1 MTTRQSALRDDL
13 SCPICGKIFQEPV
26 VLFCKHRFCRPCLES
41 SWGPG
46 GEACECPLCCQPSS
60 MGELM
65 VNTMLKK
72 TCESYLKEQ
81 RKGNPFACKEH
92 GESLT
97 LFCLEDLQPTCVE
110 CKDSES
116 HKGHRLY
123 SLEEASQDCKAELK
137 TALKPLQDKL
147 KFFRNVKSTY
157 DLTAEH
163 IKRQAEHSEKQ
174 IRDEFEA
181 LHKFLREEEAVKL
194 SELKKEEAEKSETIM
209 EKISE
214 MENKITSLTST
225 IRCIEKEMSSQDI
238 PFLQN
243 YKETVK
249 RTWQI
254 PEEPQMISESL
265 VDVAKHLGSLKFH
278 VWEKMKNIIQYT
290 PVILDPNTAAS
301 CFQLSEDLT
310 TLQCCSQLFK
320 LPDNPERFDVS
331 AEMLGGEGFCSG
343 KHSWD
348 VEVKNNTYWVIG
360 VASESVKRKGKN
372 VLTPTHGFWTIRLRN
387 GEYKACSSP
396 WTSLT
401 MSGPPDVVR
410 VVLDMDRSKVT
421 FYDPRERTPLY
432 TFTDII
438 SPRVFPYFCSAC
450 KEHPLRILPTS
461 VYIKLGH

>member
-1 MTTRQSALRDDL
+1 MTTRHSALGEDL

-26 VLFCKHRFCRPCLES
+26 VLFCKHRFCRPCLEIC
-41 SWGPG
+41 WGRG
-46 GEACECPLCCQPSS
+46 GGTCECPLCCQPSS

-65 VNTMLKK
+65 VNTKLKK
-72 TCESYLKEQ
+72 TCEGYLKEQ
-81 RKGNPFACKEH
+81 RKSNPFACKEH

-97 LFCLEDLQPTCVE
+97 LFCLEDLQPTCIE
-110 CKDSES
+110 CKDSGS

-123 SLEEASQDCKAELK
+123 CLEEASQDCKAELK

-147 KFFRNVKSTY
+147 KFFRNVKSTF

-163 IKRQAEHSEKQ
+163 IKRQAEHAEVQ
-174 IRDEFEA
+174 IREEFEA
-181 LHKFLREEEAVKL
+181 LHQFLREEEAVRI
-194 SELKKEEAEKSETIM
+194 SELKKEEAEKSETVMIKM
-209 EKISE
+209 EE
-214 MENKITSLTST
+214 MEIEITSLINT
-225 IRCIEKEMSSQDI
+225 IRYIEKEMSSQDI
-238 PFLQN
+238 LFLQ
-243 YKETVK
+243 VK
-249 RTWQI
+249 SFMKAIAGFLLYPVAITWQI
-254 PEEPQMISESL
+254 PQEPQMILGSL
-265 VDVAKHLGSLKFH
+265 VDVAKHLGSLKFN

-290 PVILDPNTAAS
+290 PVTLDPNTAAS

-310 TLQCCSQLFK
+310 TLQCCSQIFK

-331 AEMLGGEGFCSG
+331 AEMLAAEGFRSG

-372 VLTPTHGFWTIRLRN
+372 VLTPAEGFWTIRLRN
-387 GEYKACSSP
+387 GEYKACSAP
-396 WTSLT
+396 WSSLT
-401 MSGPPDVVR
+401 MSRQPDVVR

-438 SPRVFPYFCSAC
+438 SPRVFPYFCSA
-450 KEHPLRILPTS
+450 
-461 VYIKLGH
+461 

>member
-1 MTTRQSALRDDL
+1 MTTRHSALGEDL

-41 SWGPG
+41 CWGG
-46 GEACECPLCCQPSS
+46 GGGTCECPLCCQPSS

-65 VNTMLKK
+65 VNTKLKK
-72 TCESYLKEQ
+72 TCEGYLKEQ
-81 RKGNPFACKEH
+81 RKSNPFACKEH

-97 LFCLEDLQPTCVE
+97 LFCLEDLQPTCIE
-110 CKDSES
+110 CKDSGS

-123 SLEEASQDCKAELK
+123 CLEEASQDCKAELK

-147 KFFRNVKSTY
+147 KFFRNVKSTF

-163 IKRQAEHSEKQ
+163 IKRQAEHAEVQ
-174 IRDEFEA
+174 IREEFEA
-181 LHKFLREEEAVKL
+181 LHQFLREEEAVRI
-194 SELKKEEAEKSETIM
+194 SELKKEEAEKSETVMIKM
-209 EKISE
+209 EE
-214 MENKITSLTST
+214 MEIEITSLINT
-225 IRCIEKEMSSQDI
+225 IRYIEKEMSSQDI
-238 PFLQN
+238 LFLQ
-243 YKETVK
+243 VK
-249 RTWQI
+249 SFMKAIAGFLLYPVAITWQI
-254 PEEPQMISESL
+254 PQEPQMILGSL
-265 VDVAKHLGSLKFH
+265 VDVAKHLGSLKFN

-290 PVILDPNTAAS
+290 PVTLDPNTAAS

-310 TLQCCSQLFK
+310 TLQCCSQIFK

-331 AEMLGGEGFCSG
+331 AEMLAAEGFRSG

-372 VLTPTHGFWTIRLRN
+372 VLTPAEGFWTIRLRN
-387 GEYKACSSP
+387 GEYKACSAP
-396 WTSLT
+396 WSSLT
-401 MSGPPDVVR
+401 MSRQPDVVR

-438 SPRVFPYFCSAC
+438 SPRVFPYFCSA
-450 KEHPLRILPTS
+450 
-461 VYIKLGH
+461 

>member
-1 MTTRQSALRDDL
+1 MTTRHSKVGDDL
-13 SCPICGKIFQEPV
+13 SCPLCGKIFQEPV
-26 VLFCKHRFCRPCLES
+26 VLFCKHRFCRPCLEK
-41 SWGPG
+41 SWGGG
-46 GEACECPLCCQPSS
+46 GESCECPLCCQPSS
-60 MGELM
+60 MGELI

-72 TCESYLKEQ
+72 TCEGYLKEQ
-81 RKGNPFACKEH
+81 RKSNPFACKEH

-110 CKDSES
+110 CKDSGN

-123 SLEEASQDCKAELK
+123 CLEEASQDCKAELK

-147 KFFRNVKSTY
+147 KFSRNVKSTF

-163 IKRQAEHSEKQ
+163 IKRQAEHAERQ
-174 IRDEFEA
+174 IREEFEA
-181 LHKFLREEEAVKL
+181 LHQFLREEEAAKL
-194 SELKKEEAEKSETIM
+194 SELKKEETEKSETIM
-209 EKISE
+209 VKIEE
-214 MENKITSLTST
+214 MENEITSLTNT
-225 IRCIEKEMSSQDI
+225 IRYIEKEMSSQDI

-243 YKETVK
+243 YKETIK

-254 PEEPQMISESL
+254 PQEPQMISGSL
-265 VDVAKHLGSLKFH
+265 VDISKHLGSLKFNI
-278 VWEKMKNIIQYT
+278 WEKMKNIIQYT
-290 PVILDPNTAAS
+290 PVTLDPNTAAS

-310 TLQCCSQLFK
+310 TLQCCSQIFK

-331 AEMLGGEGFCSG
+331 AEMLGAEGFRSG

-372 VLTPTHGFWTIRLRN
+372 ILTPAEGFWTIRLRN
-387 GEYKACSSP
+387 GEYKACSAP
-396 WTSLT
+396 WSSLT
-401 MSGPPDVVR
+401 MSSQPDVVR

-450 KEHPLRILPTS
+450 KEHPLKVLPMS
-461 VYIKLGH
+461 VYVKVGH